1 MRVHVA
7 LSPAEFPELA
17 LGDGAAVVVDVLRA
31 TSTVVAACVAGCRR
45 VIPVADAEAARS
57 RAARLA
63 ADRALLAGER
73 AGEPIPGFD
82 LGNSPLEYTAER
94 VRGRTII
101 LTTTNGTRAMLA
113 AGTAA
118 AAAVAA
124 LTNVEAAA
132 RWALGQARDL
142 TVLCAGEAG
151 AFSLEDAVCAGVL
164 VARMRAAAPGLE
176 LSDAALAAVRLGE
189 HYEARLGRLGEDS
202 HWARHLAA
210 RGRAADVGAC
220 LRLAGTAMVPRFD
233 AGSIVPDGAALTGLA
248 AATHTQPGRRLGPEP
263 TR

>member
-7 LSPAEFPELA
+7 LSPAEFPGLA
-17 LGDGAAVVVDVLRA
+17 LGAEAAVVVDVLRA
-31 TSTVVAACVAGCRR
+31 TSTVVAACAAGCRR
-45 VIPVADAEAARS
+45 VIPVADPAAARS
-57 RAARLA
+57 CAAGLA
-63 ADRALLAGER
+63 ADRPLLAGEQ
-73 AGEPIPGFD
+73 AGEPIEGFD
-82 LGNSPLEYTAER
+82 LGNSPLDYTAER
-94 VRGRTII
+94 VRSRTII
-101 LTTTNGTRAMLA
+101 FTTTNGTRAMLA
-113 AGTAA
+113 AGRAA

-132 RWALGQARDL
+132 RWALGEARDL
-142 TVLCAGEAG
+142 SVLCAGEAG

-189 HYEARLGRLGEDS
+189 LYESRLDALGRDS
-202 HWARHLAA
+202 HWGRHLAA
-210 RGRAADVGAC
+210 RGRAGDVEAC
-220 LRLAGTAMVPRFD
+220 LRLGGTVVVPRFD

-248 AATHTQPGRRLGPEP
+248 GATHTQPGRRTGPEP